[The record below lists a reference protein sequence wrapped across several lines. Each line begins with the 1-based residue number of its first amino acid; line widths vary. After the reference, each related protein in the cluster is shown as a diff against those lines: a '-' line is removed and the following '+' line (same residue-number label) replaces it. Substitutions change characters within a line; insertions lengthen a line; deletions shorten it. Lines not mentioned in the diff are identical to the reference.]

1 MPRPDNNIDRIV
13 EIMGTSDARALPIGG
28 GRGRGGGKGRS
39 INGVAWRQRLAFP
52 AATLISVV
60 TENTGATRRA
70 RLYESIN
77 INGKVI
83 NMDER
88 WPGRCSM
95 RRNLITD
102 FCSAGGRKDGG

>member
-1 MPRPDNNIDRIV
+1 MRL
-13 EIMGTSDARALPIGG
+13 ALPVEGSLERDGRG
-28 GRGRGGGKGRS
+28 GRGGRLTVSRGG
-39 INGVAWRQRLAFP
+39 QRLAFP

-70 RLYESIN
+70 RLYESMN

-102 FCSAGGRKDGG
+102 FPRWERT